1 MYSKGDFI
9 VDLQNEEKLFELQ
22 EEMIYRGEKGLYIGR
37 AYDLKKKRQ
46 CYLKFTDDTGKNLAN
61 LKREE
66 KFCFFYP
73 FIEHI
78 YESFQGFRRI
88 TGKYLAL
95 TQSMCREKTYIRQG

>member
-46 CYLKFTDDTGKNLAN
+46 CYLKS
-61 LKREE
+61 E
-66 KFCFFYP
+66 
-73 FIEHI
+73 
-78 YESFQGFRRI
+78 
-88 TGKYLAL
+88 
-95 TQSMCREKTYIRQG
+95 M

>member
-66 KFCFFYP
+66 SSVS
-73 FIEHI
+73 FILLLSI
-78 YESFQGFRRI
+78 FMKAFRVFRRI